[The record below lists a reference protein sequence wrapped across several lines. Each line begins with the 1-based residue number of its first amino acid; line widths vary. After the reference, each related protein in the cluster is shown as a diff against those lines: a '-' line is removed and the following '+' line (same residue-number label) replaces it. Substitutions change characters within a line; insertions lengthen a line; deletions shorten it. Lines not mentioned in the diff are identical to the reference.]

1 MRGLRCTL
9 PTLAIALI
17 AAGLA
22 PGQPP
27 AQPTGT
33 TVRGFVVRVDP
44 ASNLFIMRTGEGKEV
59 TLFSG
64 QRSTFRFNDR
74 TVRLQDLREGMP
86 VTAVYAPAGDRFVV
100 SSVMLSAAQE
110 AREGQAAPAA
120 GEAVRGRIVGAHAE
134 PPHLVIRSEDGK
146 EVILYLDGRQDAT
159 FRYEMRGGKRML
171 TALSTGQPAAAAP
184 STGTAVPRATELTG
198 TGVRVAGSD
207 NPFIVRTEDGREVTV
222 YADPK
227 AVYEFDGRAAQ
238 FSDLRSGVGVSI
250 TYDVRDRRHYAR
262 RIIGR
267 PRR

>member
-9 PTLAIALI
+9 PALAIAWI

-22 PGQPP
+22 PAQPP
-27 AQPTGT
+27 AQPAGT
-33 TVRGFVVRVDP
+33 TLRGYVVRVDP

-74 TVRLQDLREGMP
+74 VVRLQDLREGMP
-86 VTAVYAPAGDRFVV
+86 VTAIYAPAGDRFVV
-100 SSVMLSAAQE
+100 NSVTLSAAQE
-110 AREGQAAPAA
+110 PREGQAVPAG
-120 GEAVRGRIVGAHAE
+120 GEAARGRIVGAHSN

-146 EVILYLDGRQDAT
+146 EMILYLDGRRDVT
-159 FRYEMRGGKRML
+159 FRYETREGKRVL
-171 TALSTGQPAAAAP
+171 TALAAGQPAAAAP
-184 STGTAVPRATELTG
+184 TGGSAVPKPTELTG
-198 TGVRVAGSD
+198 TVVRVAGPD
-207 NPFIVRTEDGREVTV
+207 NQFIIRTEDGREVTF

-227 AVYEFDGRAAQ
+227 ATYEFDGRAAQ

-250 TYDVRDRRHYAR
+250 TYDVRDTKHYAR